1 MNLTG
6 IHFGQLDVRVRIEEP
21 TVETNSVT
29 GEKTITDWTEVT
41 RIWAKRLS
49 VSDEKF
55 EANQQVA
62 LNSSAYLIRFNDEVD
77 ETMRVNDGEK
87 YHYIKGI
94 EHVDRQQYTMLK
106 TERRGNE

>member
-29 GEKTITDWTEVT
+29 GEKTITSWTEVT

-49 VSDEKF
+49 ASDEKF
-55 EANQQVA
+55 EANQMVA
-62 LNSSAYLIRFNDEVD
+62 LNSSAYMIRFNDDID
-77 ETMRVNDGEK
+77 ETMRVNDGEE

-94 EHVDRQQYTMLK
+94 ERVDRKQYMMLK
-106 TERRGNE
+106 TEKRDNG